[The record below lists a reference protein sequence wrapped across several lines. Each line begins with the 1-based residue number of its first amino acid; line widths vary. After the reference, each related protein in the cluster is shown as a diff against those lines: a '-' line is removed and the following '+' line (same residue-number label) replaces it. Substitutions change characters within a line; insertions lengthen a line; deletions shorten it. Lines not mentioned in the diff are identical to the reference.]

1 MPEKSRTQISKS
13 YYSDL
18 EKDGMIFAKTLRS
31 PKKSGILKS
40 VEVKD
45 LPEGYFLIS
54 AKNFPGH
61 NLMETLGALAEI
73 VCSEVILFEGQP
85 LAILAGPDKDVLE
98 ELAAKAKIEIEPLS
112 EPVDKQTL
120 AQKHIVLGGGRQK
133 NVQKFFNKAAF
144 KVQNKWTYNLPSTES
159 NETNGAV
166 CVFSKDTLT
175 VSAPT
180 QWPSHLIKNLS
191 SVFDWDEEKIYVN
204 KTISCEPS
212 SNSIWGN
219 TLLACQAC
227 AAAKV
232 SGKPVMFV
240 LSREENEKFFSNT
253 GEVSITH
260 KTAFDKDGL
269 IQAATIDIDFDAGA
283 FNPMAEEIIDRLVI
297 ACVGVYNFSN
307 LEINAVAH
315 SSQKPPASANI
326 ETIDAQAFFAM
337 ECQLQAAAEA
347 TGIDPGTL
355 RFVNSKILNKESSK
369 MPFNLSVE
377 KAAET
382 LNAILAQSDFMRKFT
397 ANNLNRSFKYDN
409 IKTRGIGL
417 STAYDASGYYGT
429 NIFECNQ
436 KMEAT
441 LLKDGSL
448 EIHAI
453 SPSKTILEIWKNE
466 AAEILEIEPKMVKVN
481 SEFSLKDEPLIPENF
496 YSNLSIMTSLLK
508 KCCQGIQAKR
518 FRSPLPITVSKAIT
532 KTQIKQWNKTRFKGT
547 PFNST
552 SFIALALELALD
564 PCGCVPEIKNIWVAV
579 SAGKILAGKE
589 AETKIKF
596 SIQKTLAELVQNE
609 RLRAKNISIAFVQSE
624 SEPAQIGGLIK
635 KALPAAF
642 ASALSQAVNSEIHS
656 LPLKDTDIFKASLA
670 AASKEKEKE
679 GATKKEAE
687 R

>member
-18 EKDGMIFAKTLRS
+18 EKEGMIYAKTIRS
-31 PKKSGILKS
+31 PKKSGVLKS
-40 VEVKD
+40 VEIKD
-45 LPEGYFLIS
+45 LPPNYFLID
-54 AKNFPGH
+54 AKNFPGR
-61 NLMETLGALAEI
+61 NSIETLGASAEI
-73 VCSEVILFEGQP
+73 FCSEKILFEGQP
-85 LAILAGPDKDVLE
+85 LALLAGPDKNILE
-98 ELAAKAKIEIEPLS
+98 DLAAKAKIDIEPLS
-112 EPVDKQTL
+112 EPAERTVL
-120 AQKHIVLGGGRQK
+120 SQKRLVLGGGRQK
-133 NVQKFFNKAAF
+133 NVQRYFNKAAF
-144 KVQNKWTYNLPSTES
+144 KVQNKWTYNLPSTET
-159 NETNGAV
+159 NETNGAF
-166 CVFSKDTLT
+166 CQFSKDTLLVT
-175 VSAPT
+175 APT

-191 SVFDWDEEKIYVN
+191 AVFELEEEKIFVT

-212 SNSIWGN
+212 ANSIWGN

-240 LSREENEKFFSNT
+240 LSREENDKFFSNI

-283 FNPMAEEIIDRLVI
+283 FNPLAEEIIDRLVI
-297 ACVGVYNFSN
+297 ACVGIYNFSN
-307 LEINAVAH
+307 LEINAAAR
-315 SSQKPPASANI
+315 SSQKPPATINI

-337 ECQLQAAAEA
+337 ECQLQAAAGA

-355 RFVNSKILNKESSK
+355 RFLNSKILSKEESK
-369 MPFNLSVE
+369 MPFALSME
-377 KAAET
+377 KAAES
-382 LNAILAQSDFMRKFT
+382 LNAVLAQSDFRRKFT

-417 STAYDASGYYGT
+417 SVAYDASGYYGT
-429 NIFECNQ
+429 SIFECNQ

-441 LLKDGSL
+441 LQKDGSL

-466 AAEILEIEPKMVKVN
+466 AAEILEIEPKMVRVN
-481 SEFSLKDEPLIPENF
+481 SEYSINDETLIPENF

-532 KTQIKQWNKTRFKGT
+532 KAQIKQWNKTRFKGT

-552 SFIALALELALD
+552 SFIALALELTLD
-564 PCGCVPEIKNIWVAV
+564 ACDSKPEIKNIWVAV

-596 SIQKTLAELVQNE
+596 SIQKTLAEIIQNE
-609 RLRAKNISIAFVQSE
+609 RLRAKNISIAFVQSD

-642 ASALSQAVNSEIHS
+642 ASALSQAVNSEILS
-656 LPLKDTDIFKASLA
+656 IPLKATDIFKAAQA
-670 AASKEKEKE
+670 AAAKDSAQKKE
-679 GATKKEAE
+679 GEK
-687 R
+687 